1 MYVGRNIAAYGP
13 RLDSVDCKFN
23 SDFSLKANWKINLP
37 TSCFLIESITM
48 TKVDSGKKMNE
59 FTHDPREHIRG
70 IHQIFIS
77 DKKRIAFLFGAG
89 TSFGTGLPSV
99 QIPAIAKMTDL
110 IVEELGKIS
119 PKIKKALQEIKKE
132 IEKKTEIEGNQF
144 NVESLLSS
152 IETKKEVIGAGTL
165 NGLNAAEFADLVT
178 AVKNQVLSL
187 VSIHKTL
194 PEADIP
200 KLAHSKVASWISKA
214 RRVFPAEIYTTNY
227 DYLFEI
233 ALEHFGIAYFDGFS
247 GSYEPFFCS
256 EAVEDL
262 EAYKQ
267 LVKLWKLH
275 GSLGWR
281 RREKDGAVIKD
292 KTAKAEDLMIF
303 PSYLKYS
310 NSKKQ
315 PYVGLIDRLCTFLQ
329 QDDAVLITCGY
340 SFSDR
345 HINERIATSLRRG
358 GNSHVIAMYYDEFSD
373 AKAKV
378 RYGLAD
384 PTNNVRKMATH
395 ETSGKMSVYGIRHAV
410 IGGRFGEWKL
420 RGEPRSDEAIKVSQ
434 YFDED
439 ASIPSAVVGEHKG
452 DEKWEGTG
460 KFVLSDFLRLA
471 EFLDSM
477 TPDIDFDKTVSHEP

>member
-1 MYVGRNIAAYGP
+1 LSRPVFRGQVN
-13 RLDSVDCKFN
+13 
-23 SDFSLKANWKINLP
+23 
-37 TSCFLIESITM
+37 
-48 TKVDSGKKMNE
+48 
-59 FTHDPREHIRG
+59 PREYIRG

-89 TSFGTGLPSV
+89 TSFGTGLSTA
-99 QIPAIAKMTDL
+99 QIPAITKMTNL
-110 IVEELGKIS
+110 IVDELGKIS
-119 PKIKKALQEIKKE
+119 PKIKKALQEIKNE
-132 IEKKTEIEGNQF
+132 IETKKDIEGNQF

-152 IETKKEVIGAGTL
+152 IEAKKEVIGAGTL
-165 NGLNAAEFADLVT
+165 NGLNAAEFTRLVT
-178 AVKNQVLSL
+178 AVKEQVLTM
-187 VSIHKTL
+187 VSIHEKIT
-194 PEADIP
+194 EADIP
-200 KLAHSKVASWISKA
+200 KLAHSKVASWVSKA

-227 DYLFEI
+227 DYFFEI
-233 ALEHFGIAYFDGFS
+233 ALEHLDIAYFDGFS

-262 EAYKQ
+262 MAYSQ

-281 RREKDGAVIKD
+281 RRKKDGAVIKD
-292 KTAKAEDLMIF
+292 KAATAEDLMIF

-340 SFSDR
+340 SFGDR

-358 GNSHVIAMYYDEFSD
+358 GNSHVIAMYYDEFCD

-378 RYGLAD
+378 GYGLAD
-384 PTNNVRKMATH
+384 ANNNVRKMATH
-395 ETSGKMSVYGIRHAV
+395 ETSGKMSVYGMRHAV

-420 RGEPRSDEAIKVSQ
+420 SAEPRPDEAIKVNQ

-439 ASIPSAVVGEHKG
+439 ASTPSAAAGEHKG

-460 KFVLSDFLRLA
+460 KFKLSNFLWLA
-471 EFLDSM
+471 EFLDSLA
-477 TPDIDFDKTVSHEP
+477 PGIDSDKAKSNEA